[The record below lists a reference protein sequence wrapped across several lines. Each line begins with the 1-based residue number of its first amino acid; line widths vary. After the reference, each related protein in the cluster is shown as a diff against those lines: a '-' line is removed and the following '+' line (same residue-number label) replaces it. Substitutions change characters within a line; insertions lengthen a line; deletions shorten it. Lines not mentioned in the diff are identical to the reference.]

1 MLAAKPRAQAAR
13 IDLSPPQDTVFAD
26 RIESLDSLW
35 TALRQCK
42 SEWRVVAI
50 AVDPRGRIGLQY
62 SVRVAEA
69 YGGLRWQVIDEVGVT
84 HSLESLA
91 DHAIARA
98 IARGRAWLDNR
109 LRRPP
114 QAAAARDAILRRA
127 A

>member
-1 MLAAKPRAQAAR
+1 MLAARPKAQAAR
-13 IDLSPPQDTVFAD
+13 IDWSPPQATVFAD

-35 TALRQCK
+35 AALRQRL

-50 AVDPRGRIGLQY
+50 AVDPQGRIGLQY
-62 SVRVAEA
+62 SVRVTEV

-91 DHAIARA
+91 DHAITRA

-109 LRRPP
+109 EPCPP
-114 QAAAARDAILRRA
+114 QPAAGRDAILRRA